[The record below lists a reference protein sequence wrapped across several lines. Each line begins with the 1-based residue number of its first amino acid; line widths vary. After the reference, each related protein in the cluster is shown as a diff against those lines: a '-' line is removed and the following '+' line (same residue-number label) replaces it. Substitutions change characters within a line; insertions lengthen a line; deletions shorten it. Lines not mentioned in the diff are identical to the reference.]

1 MNMAMA
7 VLSGRADV
15 GLGIQAAAAALDL
28 EFIPITRERY
38 VLVFPTSFL
47 DDPRMRLLLDIIRSS
62 RFIEQ
67 VRAMG
72 GYEVEETGR
81 TVGDPE
87 A

>member
-1 MNMAMA
+1 
-7 VLSGRADV
+7 
-15 GLGIQAAAAALDL
+15 
-28 EFIPITRERY
+28 
-38 VLVFPTSFL
+38 
-47 DDPRMRLLLDIIRSS
+47 MRLLLDIIRSS

-81 TVGDPE
+81 IVGDSE